1 MSEAKN
7 IDAIFI
13 LGPQGSGKGT
23 QARLLAE
30 KLGFFFWEMGAILRA
45 NRDFVLANGE
55 KVYEITERGAYL
67 SDPQLLEI
75 LKFKLSDIPEG
86 KGIIFDGV
94 PRRIGQAEFL
104 LKWLAERSKKN
115 LVTIF
120 LNLSRE
126 ESLKRLTLRAEIEK
140 RPDDTPSAIESRL
153 KLYEEAT
160 LPILDYMRANTKF
173 IEIDGQP
180 SIPEVTKNIDQALG
194 LNDAS

>member
-1 MSEAKN
+1 MEK
-7 IDAIFI
+7 IEAIFM

-30 KLGFFFWEMGAILRA
+30 KTGFFFWDMGRILRA

-55 KVYEITERGAYL
+55 KVHEITDRGVYL

-75 LKFKLSDIPEG
+75 LNFKLPDIP
-86 KGIIFDGV
+86 KSRGIIFDGV

-104 LKWLAERSKKN
+104 LKWLAERGKKN

-120 LNLSRE
+120 LNLPRE
-126 ESLKRLTLRAEIEK
+126 ESLRRLLLRAEIEK
-140 RPDDTPSAIESRL
+140 RPDDTPAAIQSRL
-153 KLYEEAT
+153 KLYEEVT
-160 LPILDYMRANTKF
+160 LPILDYMRANTEF

-180 SIPEVTKNIDQALG
+180 AISEVTKEIDKAIGIG
-194 LNDAS
+194 LNNSS